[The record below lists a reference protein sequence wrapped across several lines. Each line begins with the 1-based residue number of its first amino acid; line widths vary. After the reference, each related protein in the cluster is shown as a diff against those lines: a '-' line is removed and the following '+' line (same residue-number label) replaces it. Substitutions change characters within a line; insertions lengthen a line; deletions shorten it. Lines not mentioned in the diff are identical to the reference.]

1 MWHRV
6 YRCSVGLLKY
16 CQLLLCL
23 DYDILALL
31 PSKGNTRTPST
42 VLAFSKDG
50 KFFASGCEDGILSIF
65 NTKSGAEISCYEYDH
80 ESPAIDCIIWHHDS
94 ESRKVLLYAGTRKGR
109 LYRYNEP
116 QRKGLSNRVRDR
128 VAQLEGPI
136 RCMEFDS
143 GTEHLIVGHGY
154 EVSALRQITS
164 TDWCYTFGFA
174 YPAFPTPANF
184 IRPMPHP
191 TGIHIPRQNNRVLVT
206 FLDHSV
212 VCYSLE
218 RGDVLWSIPPGKEN
232 DRGRSAVSTDG
243 MVIVTTNLFDGIDVY
258 SLASNTLQCTAN
270 IQDDILDN
278 VVIPICLIN
287 QDQAIFVG
295 GSDGTASIVDLDTG
309 KILLNDLVQA
319 IVGIHQ
325 AQRGLGLTVVM
336 SRLTQ
341 NWMVWVGMSP
351 GSQKNN
357 WFKKLHI
364 KDVAFQALTWPLF
377 ILAASF
383 IATIIWMVSLWLQ
396 FYLSRVPALWA
407 WCSAAFI
414 SVVSSLTGVFSGAGS
429 ATSTFVHIET
439 ITHTPLPITAATM
452 LVVPPAVTETVTI
465 FNDRYVG
472 EKRESSGEFE
482 RLAGVVDGAQE
493 GEYEYIRD
501 LSGL

>member
-1 MWHRV
+1 MSRLR
-6 YRCSVGLLKY
+6 YTRLTT
-16 CQLLLCL
+16 
-23 DYDILALL
+23 I
-31 PSKGNTRTPST
+31 KGKHKNSIN

-50 KFFASGCEDGILSIF
+50 KFFASGCEDGVLSIF

-116 QRKGLSNRVRDR
+116 QRKGLSNQVRDR

-136 RCMEFDS
+136 RCMEFDL

-164 TDWCYTFGFA
+164 TDWHYTFRFA

-184 IRPMPHP
+184 IRPMLHP
-191 TGIHIPRQNNRVLVT
+191 MGIHIPRQNNRVLVT
-206 FLDHSV
+206 FLDHSI

-218 RGDVLWSIPPGKEN
+218 HRDVLWSIPPERRIGWF
-232 DRGRSAVSTDG
+232 AVSTDG

-258 SLASNTLQCTAN
+258 SLASNTLQCTVN

-278 VVIPICLIN
+278 VIIPICLIN

-295 GSDGTASIVDLDTG
+295 GSDGTALIVDLDTG
-309 KILLNDLVQA
+309 KILCTLHHSHINNLVQA
-319 IVGIHQ
+319 IAYTELDGTKY
-325 AQRGLGLTVVM
+325 LLTGDAEKGDQCCM
-336 SRLTQ
+336 K
-341 NWMVWVGMSP
+341 VWVGMSP

-364 KDVAFQALTWPLF
+364 KDIAFQALTWPLF
-377 ILAASF
+377 ILATSF

-407 WCSAAFI
+407 WCSAAFV
-414 SVVSSLTGVFSGAGS
+414 SVISSLTGVFSGAGS
-429 ATSTFVHIET
+429 AMSTFVHIET
-439 ITHTPLPITAATM
+439 ITHTPLPITATTM

-493 GEYEYIRD
+493 GEYEYICD